1 MRLLRSFPLCVL
13 SGTLLCGTAAISQE
27 IAPAARI
34 VNPIDESQLVTLK
47 GTVHP
52 LANARNDRGA
62 APDEMQLERMH
73 LVLKRSNS
81 QESALHQLIGDLHTP
96 GTASYH
102 KWLTPDQ
109 FGKQFGPSDQ
119 DIATI
124 QTWLTGHGFSVTK
137 VNPGKQTIEFSGN
150 VAQMRGAFHTQI
162 HKYEVNGETHY
173 ANAGDPQIPA
183 AVAPVVGGFV
193 SLNNFR
199 ARSYVKYLGKAQYD
213 PKTDHATPEWTIGG
227 GSVSTDNFVL
237 APGDFAVQYDLNPLY
252 TAGTNGSGQTI
263 AIINESN
270 VNIGQVNSFR
280 SLFLPTYPANPPQV
294 IIDGNDPGVDGIN
307 NPDGP
312 NGASTEAY
320 LDVEWA
326 GAVAPDATV
335 DLVIAADTAL
345 ENGLILAAEHAVYSN
360 VAPIMSVSFGL
371 CENFLTPSG
380 NSFLSA
386 LWEQAAAQG
395 ITVVVSTGD
404 NGAAGCDNDNSEEY
418 AIYGQQVNGYAS
430 TPYNVAVGGTD
441 FYYSDFSQGLT
452 AMEAQMGTYWNTT
465 ASNSSPAV
473 SIIAAKA
480 PIPEQ
485 PWNDSPYGDT
495 ISTLQGGASPL
506 SYTSIAAGGGGSS
519 SIYTTKPAWQTG
531 FGDTA
536 RDLPDVSLFA
546 SNGSNVSYYPICADD
561 GDCQPVSSSGMMQI
575 SGVGGTSASAPSFA
589 GIMAMVNQK
598 YGRQGQ
604 ADFVLYPLAKQV
616 PAAFNDVRNGTNT
629 VPCDLTDATTNC
641 APAPNPITLEYTD
654 SNGNLVEILE
664 GMIGTGTTAWY
675 NAVAGY
681 DEASGLGTIDA
692 NQLVTNWGSV
702 KFTTTTT
709 TLTPSSTS
717 FTHGTAITVSGKV
730 TTASGTPTGDVGV
743 LTDSTEAGQQGQT
756 FFTLSDG
763 SYTGTVPNLPGGIYN
778 IWGQYSGD
786 ATNGLSSSTP
796 VQITVSPE
804 NSGIAFNLFS
814 PLGTYT
820 SSSGPGTSVD
830 YGTQLILSGQV
841 TPSSDLAAE
850 ETCINTSGAVCPTFD
865 MPTGT
870 VTFTDGSTALNT
882 AVINAEGDAEYNAP
896 FSVGAHSVNAS
907 YSGDQ
912 SYNKSTAAA
921 PIAFTVVKDT
931 PVIGLSASNQ
941 VSSTGY
947 YGAQNQPTVV
957 NVQVENGAI
966 YSVATSAS
974 MNPVPVAPPTGTITV
989 SGFPSGVPASATLT
1003 AAVDPSTGA
1012 PEGVA
1017 AFTIPAGTYG
1027 NYTVTVNYP
1036 GDGNYNSSNSGG
1048 VPVQVS
1054 APTGGQVST
1063 TAATMTGNIGPTS
1076 SITITGTVTGQSGQP
1091 APTGGVFVF
1100 SSGFSN
1106 IEVGLNSPASGVVS
1120 TFSITLDSQDLFQGA
1135 NFITL
1140 QYTGDKTYYPSA
1152 VTLNNES
1159 PISNPLSDFSLVAQS
1174 TIVPISVS
1182 GGASSGTAT
1191 INLASVNGFSGAVNL
1206 TCTAAAGVTCSIA
1219 PTAPT
1224 LSSGTS
1230 TTATLTIDATAGS
1243 PNLGYNVL
1251 ITGADSTGKYVHTTA
1266 VEAVVTGSSV
1276 TASFG
1281 LTANPTSLTIT
1292 QGTTTGNTSTITVS
1306 PVGSFTATVDLTCAV
1321 TTTIVGPAGVATCS
1335 MASPSVVSGSGTDV
1349 VTVTTSGTTSPGPYT
1364 VTITGMSGQITQTAT
1379 VTVTVSAAGAATY
1392 AVTTSSPSA
1401 INPGDSATSTITVA
1415 STTGYAGV
1423 VTISCVL
1430 TTSPNGATDL
1440 PTCSGGAGTI
1450 TLSSG
1455 TTSGTTTV
1463 SVTTT
1468 AASSSELVY
1477 PRLGGKGSGWTGA
1490 GGGAV
1495 LAFLVFLGIPA
1506 RRRSWRSM
1514 LGVLVLMVALGS
1526 PAGCG
1531 GGGGGGGGGG
1541 NTGTTAGNYTFTV
1554 TGTGNPSQSTGN
1566 TTTFSVTVN

>member
-13 SGTLLCGTAAISQE
+13 SGTLLCGTAAIAQE

-81 QESALHQLIGDLHTP
+81 QEAALHKLIGDLHAP

-102 KWLTPDQ
+102 KWLTPDE
-109 FGKQFGPSDQ
+109 FGKHFGPSDQ

-124 QTWLTGHGFSVTK
+124 QTWLTGHGFSVTR

-183 AVAPVVGGFV
+183 VVAPVVGGFV

-213 PKTDHATPEWTIGG
+213 PKTDHATPEWTV
-227 GSVSTDNFVL
+227 GSASAGYTFVL

-270 VNIGQVNSFR
+270 VNIGLVNSFR
-280 SLFLPTYPANPPQV
+280 SLFSLPANPPQV

-360 VAPIMSVSFGL
+360 VAPVMSVSFGL

-404 NGAAGCDNDNSEEY
+404 SGSAGCDNDNSEEY
-418 AIYGQQVNGYAS
+418 AVYGQQVNGYAS

-465 ASNSSPAV
+465 ASNNSPAV

-495 ISTLQGGASPL
+495 ISTLQEGASPL

-519 SIYTTKPAWQTG
+519 AIYTTKPAWQTG

-546 SNGSNVSYYPICADD
+546 SNGSNVSYYPICAND
-561 GDCQPVSSSGMMQI
+561 GDCQPVSSSGTVQI

-589 GIMAMVNQK
+589 GIMAMVNQYQTK
-598 YGRQGQ
+598 LLGSPQRQGQ
-604 ADFVLYPLAKQV
+604 ADFVLYPLSKQV
-616 PAAFNDVRNGTNT
+616 PAAFNDVKNGTNT

-641 APAPNPITLEYTD
+641 VAAPNPITLEYTD
-654 SNGNLVEILE
+654 SNGNTVEILE

-702 KFTTTTT
+702 KFTSTTT
-709 TLTPSSTS
+709 TLTPTS
-717 FTHGTAITVSGKV
+717 ATKFTHGTAFTFDGTVKP
-730 TTASGTPTGDVGV
+730 ASGTATGDVA
-743 LTDSTEAGQQGQT
+743 LMTDSTEPVQQGQT
-756 FFTLSDG
+756 FYTLSGGAYSG
-763 SYTGTVPNLPGGIYN
+763 SISTLPGGTYN
-778 IWGQYSGD
+778 IWGQYGGD
-786 ATNGLSSSTP
+786 TNNAESSSTP
-796 VQITVSPE
+796 VSITVSPE
-804 NSGIAFNLFS
+804 SSGIYFALRS
-814 PLGTYT
+814 PTGTFT
-820 SSSGPGTSVD
+820 SSSTPGTSVD
-830 YGTQLILSGQV
+830 YGTQLNLSAQV
-841 TPSSDLAAE
+841 APSSVLSTV
-850 ETCINTSGAVCPTFD
+850 ETCTTSCPTYT

-870 VTFTDGSTALNT
+870 VQFNDGSTALNT
-882 AVINAEGDAEYNAP
+882 ALINAEGDAEYNAP
-896 FSVGAHSVNAS
+896 FSVGAHSVTAS
-907 YSGDQ
+907 YAGDN
-912 SYNKSTAAA
+912 SYKASTASA
-921 PIAFTVVKDT
+921 IAFTVVKDT
-931 PVIGLSASNQ
+931 PTIVLGAS
-941 VSSTGY
+941 VVDSSNNDLVNGP
-947 YGAQNQPTVV
+947 GQPTVLT
-957 NVQVENGAI
+957 VQLENTAQ
-966 YSVATSAS
+966 YNAATSKIH
-974 MNPVPVAPPTGTITV
+974 PVPIAAPTGTVTLSSSL
-989 SGFPSGVPASATLT
+989 SGFSGTAPLSSAT
-1003 AAVDPSTGA
+1003 DPSTGA
-1012 PEGVA
+1012 VQGVA
-1017 AFTIPAGTYG
+1017 TYTVPAGSVSG
-1027 NYTVTVNYP
+1027 NYSVSVTYNP
-1036 GDGNYNSSNSGG
+1036 GTDPNYNSTSQSYTIPIETTSGDGGLNS
-1048 VPVQVS
+1048 
-1054 APTGGQVST
+1054 TIT
-1063 TAATMTGNIGPTS
+1063 ATMSGSISPTTNV
-1076 SITITGTVTGQSGQP
+1076 TISGTVTGQSGKA
-1091 APTGGVFVF
+1091 APTGALYVY
-1100 SSGFSN
+1100 SSGN
-1106 IEVGLNSPASGVVS
+1106 YPTGVDIVPGSGDSS
-1120 TFSITLDSQDLFQGA
+1120 TFSITLNSQTLFQGS
-1135 NFITL
+1135 NQITL
-1140 QYTGDKTYYPSA
+1140 QYIGDTNYNPSA
-1152 VTLNNES
+1152 YVLSS
-1159 PISNPLSDFSLVAQS
+1159 PIVNSLSDFTLIPQS
-1174 TIVPISVS
+1174 SIVPISVS

-1191 INLASVNGFSGAVNL
+1191 INLASLNGFSGAVNL

-1230 TTATLTIDATAGS
+1230 TTATLTIDATAGT

-1281 LTANPTSLTIT
+1281 LTASPASLTIT
-1292 QGTTTGNTSTITVS
+1292 QGATAGNTSTITVS

-1335 MASPSVVSGSGTDV
+1335 MASPAVASGSGTDV

-1364 VTITGMSGQITQTAT
+1364 VTVTGISGQITQTAVVN
-1379 VTVTVSAAGAATY
+1379 VTVTAAAPATFSMSSNPTSFSVTAGAITGN
-1392 AVTTSSPSA
+1392 TTLV
-1401 INPGDSATSTITVA
+1401 TITGANGFSGTVDLTCAISPTAA
-1415 STTGYAGV
+1415 SDPATCSLAAASVQVSPTQIPSVV
-1423 VTISCVL
+1423 VTV
-1430 TTSPNGATDL
+1430 N
-1440 PTCSGGAGTI
+1440 
-1450 TLSSG
+1450 
-1455 TTSGTTTV
+1455 
-1463 SVTTT
+1463 TT
-1468 AASSSELVY
+1468 AATTSQNEMKKLYWPS
-1477 PRLGGKGSGWTGA
+1477 A
-1490 GGGAV
+1490 GGATLALLLFFGLPKRRRNWLAMLGL
-1495 LAFLVFLGIPA
+1495 LAFF
-1506 RRRSWRSM
+1506 
-1514 LGVLVLMVALGS
+1514 VAAAGM
-1526 PAGCG
+1526 GCG
-1531 GGGGGGGGGG
+1531 GGGGGGCTVNCGGG
-1541 NTGTTAGNYTFTV
+1541 NTGTTPGTYTLTV
-1554 TGTGNPSQSTGN
+1554 TGTSG
-1566 TTTFSVTVN
+1566 TTVVTLSPSVTVTVN